1 MSSKDTNN
9 FKNRAM
15 NFISPPIL
23 KKGDA
28 VGIVAPARKVSREEI
43 AASIA
48 MFESWGLK
56 VMLGKNLFGEY
67 NQFSGTDNERAA
79 DFQSMIEN
87 PQVKAIVCARG
98 GYGSVRIL
106 NDIDLRHLQREPK
119 WVVGYSDITVFHGIL
134 NSWYM
139 MESVHG
145 IMPINFPA
153 DGKPTISTESLRRV
167 LFGETPTYT
176 TPAHPFNR
184 FGSACG
190 NLIGGN
196 LSILYSL
203 SGSDAD
209 MITEEKILLIEDLDE
224 YLYHI
229 DRMMINLKRSGK
241 LRGLA
246 GLIVGGMI
254 GMNDNDI
261 PYGKT
266 ALEIIRET
274 VDEYQYPVCFGFP
287 AGHQNENVALIM
299 GRMATLRVDENGT
312 SLEFLPAE

>member
-1 MSSKDTNN
+1 MTDKDTNN
-9 FKNRAM
+9 FKDRAM
-15 NFISPPIL
+15 NFISPSIL
-23 KKGDA
+23 QKGDA

-43 AASIA
+43 AVSIA

-56 VMLGKNLFGEY
+56 VVLGKNLFGEL
-67 NQFSGTDNERAA
+67 NQFSGTDTERAA

-106 NDIDLRHLQREPK
+106 NHLDLRSLQREPK
-119 WVVGYSDITVFHGIL
+119 WVIGYSDITVFHGIL

-139 MESVHG
+139 MESIHG
-145 IMPINFPA
+145 IMPINFPV
-153 DGKPTISTESLRRV
+153 DGKPNISTESLRRV
-167 LFGETPTYT
+167 LFGETPTYN
-176 TPAHPFNR
+176 ALVHPFNR
-184 FGSACG
+184 YGSASG
-190 NLIGGN
+190 KLIGGN

-209 MITEEKILLIEDLDE
+209 MITEGKILFIEDLDE

-229 DRMMINLKRSGK
+229 DRMMMNLKRSGK
-241 LRGLA
+241 LRGIS

-254 GMNDNDI
+254 DMNDNAI

-274 VDEYQYPVCFGFP
+274 VAEYQYPVCFGFP
-287 AGHQNENVALIM
+287 TGHQKENVALLM
-299 GRMATLRVDENGT
+299 GRMATLKVDEKGT
-312 SLEFLPAE
+312 SLEFLPAK